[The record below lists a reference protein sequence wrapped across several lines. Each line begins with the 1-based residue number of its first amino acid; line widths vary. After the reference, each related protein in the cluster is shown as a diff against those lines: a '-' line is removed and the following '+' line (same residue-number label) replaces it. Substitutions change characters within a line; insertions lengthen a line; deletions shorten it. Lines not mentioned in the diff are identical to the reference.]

1 MSIFFYNL
9 SIFLYG
15 KLIYIIS
22 FFNKKADLWIKGRI
36 ETEKFHFK
44 EKTIWMHCASLGEFE
59 QGRPL
64 IELLKIEY
72 PQYPIIISFFSPS
85 GYEIRKNYPL
95 ANKVI
100 YLPLDT
106 TANAIKIID
115 SINPAFVIW
124 VKYEFWWHHLAEIK
138 KRNIPVILTAAIFR
152 DSQPFFKWYGQSWRK
167 GIQLFHFLFLQ
178 NKTSLELLNSININN
193 AAIVGDTRFDRVK
206 KIADTQTD
214 IPFIKDFINGCK
226 VIVAGSTWE
235 ADEKL
240 FTPTTINLKNIK
252 FIIVPHDIHPA
263 NIIRLKKNFKNSASY
278 SEVIKNDALAQST
291 NFLIIDSIG
300 LLSTLY
306 QYANIV
312 YVGGG
317 FGKGIH
323 NILEPAVYGVPVLF
337 GPNHEKFAEAIEMIN
352 RGGGFCIKN
361 SIDFTSTVMTLLNNN
376 EAISLAGKNSKDYV
390 LSNLG
395 ATEKINA
402 YIKLNRLLTN

>member
-1 MSIFFYNL
+1 M
-9 SIFLYG
+9 
-15 KLIYIIS
+15 
-22 FFNKKADLWIKGRI
+22 
-36 ETEKFHFK
+36 
-44 EKTIWMHCASLGEFE
+44 
-59 QGRPL
+59 
-64 IELLKIEY
+64 
-72 PQYPIIISFFSPS
+72 
-85 GYEIRKNYPL
+85 
-95 ANKVI
+95 
-100 YLPLDT
+100 
-106 TANAIKIID
+106 
-115 SINPAFVIW
+115 
-124 VKYEFWWHHLAEIK
+124 
-138 KRNIPVILTAAIFR
+138 
-152 DSQPFFKWYGQSWRK
+152 
-167 GIQLFHFLFLQ
+167 
-178 NKTSLELLNSININN
+178 
-193 AAIVGDTRFDRVK
+193 
-206 KIADTQTD
+206 
-214 IPFIKDFINGCK
+214 
-226 VIVAGSTWE
+226 
-235 ADEKL
+235 
-240 FTPTTINLKNIK
+240 
-252 FIIVPHDIHPA
+252 
-263 NIIRLKKNFKNSASY
+263 
-278 SEVIKNDALAQST
+278 IKNDALAQST